1 VRDRPPG
8 RSGQGEPHARAAR
21 RGTSPAAPAPGC
33 VLNLQEAL
41 AWLGEHINLEAST
54 AVAGKVEGLKLDN
67 MRELA
72 HVLGDPQDSQ
82 PTVHI
87 TGTNGKGSVARM
99 VTALLGAHDLPV
111 GTYTSPHLERINE
124 RISRNGEAISDDAL
138 TEVLTDLARV
148 EGMLGHTPSY
158 FELLTAAAY
167 RWFSDEAVG
176 AAVVEVGLLGRW
188 DATNV
193 VDAVVAALTNVG
205 YDHTDGLGD
214 WRARIAEEKA
224 GIVKPGSTF
233 VVGETDPALE
243 PIFQSTPAR
252 EIWRRG
258 TDFDCTANRLAVG
271 GRMLDLRTPGG
282 SYDEIFL
289 ALHGE
294 HQGENAAIALACAEA
309 FFERP
314 LDPDIVAEAFAS
326 VQNPGRMEVVARDP
340 LLVLDGA
347 HNRDGARA
355 LASALAEGF
364 AVRGE
369 LHLVIGL
376 LDGRPPRDL
385 LVELGA
391 EAAASVTC
399 CQPDTPRALPARA
412 LADEVAALGG
422 TPVVEPDVGAAVDR
436 ALDVAADGD
445 AVVVTGSLYTV
456 GAARAACRRRG
467 LLA

>member
-1 VRDRPPG
+1 
-8 RSGQGEPHARAAR
+8 
-21 RGTSPAAPAPGC
+21 
-33 VLNLQEAL
+33 
-41 AWLGEHINLEAST
+41 
-54 AVAGKVEGLKLDN
+54 
-67 MRELA
+67 MRELC
-72 HVLGDPQDSQ
+72 HVLGDPQDDQ
-82 PTVHI
+82 PTVHV
-87 TGTNGKGSVARM
+87 TGTNGKGSVARI
-99 VTALLGAHDLPV
+99 VTALLGAHDIPV
-111 GTYTSPHLERINE
+111 GTYTSPHLERVNE
-124 RISRNGEAISDDAL
+124 RISRNGEPISGDAL
-138 TEVLTDLARV
+138 AEVLTDLARV

-193 VDAVVAALTNVG
+193 VDGVVAALTNVG
-205 YDHTDGLGD
+205 FDHTDGAGD

-233 VVGETDPALE
+233 VVGETDPQLE

-282 SYDEIFL
+282 TYDEIFL
-289 ALHGE
+289 GLHGE
-294 HQGENAAIALACAEA
+294 HQGENAAIALASAEA
-309 FFERP
+309 FFGRP
-314 LDPDIVAEAFAS
+314 LDPELIASAFAI
-326 VQNPGRMEVVARDP
+326 VQNPGRLEVVSRDP

-347 HNRDGARA
+347 HNVDGARA
-355 LASALAEGF
+355 LSSALAEGF
-364 AVRGE
+364 AVAGHV
-369 LHLVIGL
+369 HLVVGL
-376 LDGRPPRDL
+376 LEGRPPHDL

-391 EAAASVTC
+391 ASAASVIC
-399 CQPDTPRALPARA
+399 CEPETPRALSARA
-412 LADEVAALGG
+412 LADEVRALGG
-422 TPVVEPDVGAAVDR
+422 TAIVEAGVGAAVDR
-436 ALDVAADGD
+436 AIDLAAPGD
-445 AVVVTGSLYTV
+445 AVLVTGSLYTV